1 MAEVDLDEEVIELSA
16 EEPRSDNTNEIAT
29 KDFMNGERSRESI
42 HNHWQF
48 SDEGK
53 SVKTISWPN
62 RKVLLC
68 KDRFYC
74 EC

>member
-1 MAEVDLDEEVIELSA
+1 MAEVDLDEEVIELST

-53 SVKTISWPN
+53 SVQT
-62 RKVLLC
+62 
-68 KDRFYC
+68 
-74 EC
+74 